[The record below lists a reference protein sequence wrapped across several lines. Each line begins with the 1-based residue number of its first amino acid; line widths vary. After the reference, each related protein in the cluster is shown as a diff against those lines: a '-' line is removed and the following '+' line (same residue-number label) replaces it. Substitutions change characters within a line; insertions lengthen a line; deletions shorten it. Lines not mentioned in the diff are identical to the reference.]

1 MRKLVSFMHIS
12 LDGFTTNS
20 KGQMDWIMADEEMF
34 EIAGQQ
40 TLKSD
45 IALYGRGTY
54 EIMEA
59 YWPTAADQPNATKHD
74 IEHSAWYKSVQKIVV
89 SKTLKSSEIKN
100 AKLFSENLQDEIR
113 KLKNEK
119 GKEIVLFGSP
129 TLTRSLMD
137 ENLIDEYWLFIN
149 PILLGQ
155 GNPLFKNLSH
165 EIKLRLLMSKTFASG
180 VICLHYTTKK
190 QIINV

>member
-20 KGQMDWIMADEEMF
+20 MGQMDWILADQEMF
-34 EIAGQQ
+34 EIAGEQ
-40 TLKSD
+40 TLRSD
-45 IALYGRGTY
+45 TALYGRGTY

-74 IEHSAWYKSVQKIVV
+74 LEHSAWYNSVQKIVV

-100 AKLFSENLQDEIR
+100 AELFSENLQGEIR

-129 TLTRSLMD
+129 TLTRSLMN

-155 GNPLFKNLSH
+155 GNSLFKDLSH
-165 EIKLRLLMSKTFASG
+165 EIKLKLLMSKTFASG
-180 VICLHYTTKK
+180 VICLHYTTNT
-190 QIINV
+190 I

>member
-20 KGQMDWIMADEEMF
+20 KGQMNWILADEEMF

-45 IALYGRGTY
+45 TAVYGRGTY
-54 EIMEA
+54 KIMED
-59 YWPTAADQPNATKHD
+59 YWPTAADQPNASKHD
-74 IEHSAWYKSVQKIVV
+74 IEHSAWYKRVHKIVV
-89 SKTLKSSEIKN
+89 SKTLKSPEVKN
-100 AKLFSENLQDEIR
+100 AKLFGENLPDEIK

-129 TLTRSLMD
+129 TLTRSLMN

-155 GNPLFKNLSH
+155 GNSLFKDISH
-165 EIKLRLLMSKTFASG
+165 EIKLKLVASKTLASG
-180 VICLHYTTKK
+180 VICLHYST
-190 QIINV
+190 I

>member
-1 MRKLVSFMHIS
+1 MRKLVSFMHLS

-20 KGQMDWIMADEEMF
+20 KEQIDWILADEEMF

-45 IALYGRGTY
+45 TALYGRGTY

-59 YWPTAADQPNATKHD
+59 YWPTAADQPDATKHD

-89 SKTLKSSEIKN
+89 SKTLKSSDIKN
-100 AKLFSENLQDEIR
+100 AKLLGDNLQDEIR

-119 GKEIVLFGSP
+119 GKEIVMFGSP

-137 ENLIDEYWLFIN
+137 ENLIDDYWLFIN

-155 GNPLFKNLSH
+155 GKPLFKSVSH
-165 EIKLRLLMSKTFASG
+165 EIKLRLLVTKTFASG
-180 VICLHYTTKK
+180 VICLHYST
-190 QIINV
+190 I

>member
-20 KGQMDWIMADEEMF
+20 QGQMDWILADEEMF

-40 TLKSD
+40 TLRSD
-45 IALYGRGTY
+45 TALYGRGTY
-54 EIMEA
+54 KIMED
-59 YWPTAADQPNATKHD
+59 YWPTAADQPNASKHD
-74 IEHSAWYKSVQKIVV
+74 IEHSVWYKSVQKIVV
-89 SKTLKSSEIKN
+89 SKTLKGSEIKN
-100 AKLFSENLQDEIR
+100 AKLFGENLQAEIR

-119 GKEIVLFGSP
+119 GKEIVMFGSP
-129 TLTRSLMD
+129 TLTRSLMN

-155 GNPLFKNLSH
+155 GNSLFKDLSH
-165 EIKLRLLMSKTFASG
+165 EIKLKLLMSKTFASG
-180 VICLHYTTKK
+180 VICLHYT
-190 QIINV
+190 INTI

>member
-20 KGQMDWIMADEEMF
+20 KAQIDWIRTDQEMF
-34 EIAGQQ
+34 DIAGQQ

-45 IALYGRGTY
+45 TALYGRGTY
-54 EIMEA
+54 EIMQA

-74 IEHSAWYKSVQKIVV
+74 IEHSAWYKSVQKIIV
-89 SKTLKSSEIKN
+89 SKTLKGSEVKDAEII
-100 AKLFSENLQDEIR
+100 SENLPDEIR
-113 KLKNEK
+113 KLKEED
-119 GKEIVLFGSP
+119 GKEIIMFGSP

-137 ENLIDEYWLFIN
+137 ENLIDDYWIFVN

-155 GNPLFKNLSH
+155 GIPLFKDLTH
-165 EIKLRLLMSKTFASG
+165 EIKLKLVLSKTFTSG
-180 VICLHYTTKK
+180 VVCLHYATN
-190 QIINV
+190 II

>member
-1 MRKLVSFMHIS
+1 MRKLVSFMHLS

-20 KGQMDWIMADEEMF
+20 KGQMDWILADEEMF
-34 EIAGQQ
+34 EMAGQQ

-45 IALYGRGTY
+45 TALYGRGTY

-59 YWPTAADQPNATKHD
+59 YWPTAADQPNASKHD
-74 IEHSAWYKSVQKIVV
+74 IEHSSWYKSVQKIVV
-89 SKTLKSSEIKN
+89 SKTLKSSELKN
-100 AKLFSENLQDEIR
+100 AMLFNENLLDEIG

-129 TLTRSLMD
+129 TLTRSLMN

-155 GNPLFKNLSH
+155 GNNLFKDLSH
-165 EIKLRLLMSKTFASG
+165 EIKLKLLMSKTFASG
-180 VICLHYTTKK
+180 VVCLHYTTNT
-190 QIINV
+190 I

>member
-20 KGQMDWIMADEEMF
+20 KGQMDWILADQEMF

-40 TLKSD
+40 TLRSD
-45 IALYGRGTY
+45 TALYGRETY
-54 EIMEA
+54 KIMEA

-89 SKTLKSSEIKN
+89 SKTLKSSELKN
-100 AKLFSENLQDEIR
+100 AKLFSENLQDKIR
-113 KLKNEK
+113 KLKNEQ
-119 GKEIVLFGSP
+119 GKEIVMFGSP
-129 TLTRSLMD
+129 TLTRSLME

-155 GNPLFKNLSH
+155 GNSLFKNLSH
-165 EIKLRLLMSKTFASG
+165 EIRLKLLMSKTFASG
-180 VICLHYTTKK
+180 VFCLYYTTKLK
-190 QIINV
+190 E

>member
-20 KGQMDWIMADEEMF
+20 KGQMDWILADEEMF

-40 TLKSD
+40 TLRSD
-45 IALYGRGTY
+45 TALYGRGTY

-59 YWPTAADQPNATKHD
+59 YWPTAADQPNASKHD

-89 SKTLKSSEIKN
+89 SKTLKNSELKK
-100 AKLFSENLQDEIR
+100 AKLFNENLLDNIR

-129 TLTRSLMD
+129 TLTHSLMN

-155 GNPLFKNLSH
+155 GNSLFKNLSH
-165 EIKLRLLMSKTFASG
+165 EIKLKLLMSKTFASG
-180 VICLHYTTKK
+180 VVCLHYTTNT
-190 QIINV
+190 I

>member
-20 KGQMDWIMADEEMF
+20 KEQMDWILADEEMF

-45 IALYGRGTY
+45 TAIYARGTY
-54 EIMEA
+54 KIMEA

-100 AKLFSENLQDEIR
+100 AKLISENLPDEIR
-113 KLKNEK
+113 KLKNEQ

-129 TLTRSLMD
+129 TLTRSLMN

-155 GNPLFKNLSH
+155 GNSLFKDISH
-165 EIKLRLLMSKTFASG
+165 EIRLKLLTSKTFASG
-180 VICLHYTTKK
+180 VICLHYTT
-190 QIINV
+190 I

>member
-20 KGQMDWIMADEEMF
+20 KDQMDWIMADEEMF

-45 IALYGRGTY
+45 TAIYGRGTFK
-54 EIMEA
+54 IMED

-74 IEHSAWYKSVQKIVV
+74 IEHSAWYSSVQKIVV
-89 SKTLKSSEIKN
+89 SKTLKGSEIKN
-100 AKLFSENLQDEIR
+100 AKIISENLPDEIR
-113 KLKNEK
+113 KLKKEDGNE
-119 GKEIVLFGSP
+119 IILFGSP
-129 TLTRSLMD
+129 TLTRSLMN

-155 GNPLFKNLSH
+155 GNNLFKNLSH
-165 EIKLRLLMSKTFASG
+165 EIKLKLQMSKTFASG
-180 VICLHYTTKK
+180 VICLHYST
-190 QIINV
+190 I

>member
-1 MRKLVSFMHIS
+1 MHIS

-20 KGQMDWIMADEEMF
+20 KDQMDWILADEEMF

-40 TLKSD
+40 TRKSD
-45 IALYGRGTY
+45 TALYGRGTY

-59 YWPTAADQPNATKHD
+59 YWPTAGDQPNATKHD
-74 IEHSAWYKSVQKIVV
+74 IEHSSWYKSVQKIVV
-89 SKTLKSSEIKN
+89 SETLKSSELKN
-100 AKLFSENLQDEIR
+100 AMLFNENLRDEIR
-113 KLKNEK
+113 KLKNEQ

-129 TLTRSLMD
+129 TLTRSLMN

-155 GNPLFKNLSH
+155 GNSLFKDLSH
-165 EIKLRLLMSKTFASG
+165 EIKLKLQMSKTFASG
-180 VICLHYTTKK
+180 VICLHYST
-190 QIINV
+190 I

>member
-20 KGQMDWIMADEEMF
+20 KGQMDWIRTDVEMF
-34 EIAGQQ
+34 DIAGQQ
-40 TLKSD
+40 TLRSD
-45 IALYGRGTY
+45 TALYGRGTY

-89 SKTLKSSEIKN
+89 SKTLKGFEVKN
-100 AKLFSENLQDEIR
+100 AEIISENLPDEIS
-113 KLKNEK
+113 KLKKEK
-119 GKEIVLFGSP
+119 GKEIVMFGSP

-180 VICLHYTTKK
+180 VVCLHYSA
-190 QIINV
+190 I

>member
-12 LDGFTTNS
+12 LDGFTSNS
-20 KGQMDWIMADEEMF
+20 KGQMDWILADEEMF
-34 EIAGQQ
+34 EIAGEQ

-45 IALYGRGTY
+45 TALYGRGTY

-59 YWPTAADQPNATKHD
+59 YWPTAADLPNATKHD

-89 SKTLKSSEIKN
+89 SKTLKSSEIKS
-100 AKLFSENLQDEIR
+100 AKLFSENLRDEIR

-129 TLTRSLMD
+129 TLTHSLMN

-155 GNPLFKNLSH
+155 GNSFFKNLSH
-165 EIKLRLLMSKTFASG
+165 EIKLKLLMSKTFVSG
-180 VICLHYTTKK
+180 VVCLHYST
-190 QIINV
+190 I

>member
-12 LDGFTTNS
+12 LDGFTTNA
-20 KGQMDWIMADEEMF
+20 KEQMDWIVADEEMF
-34 EIAGQQ
+34 DIAGQQ

-45 IALYGRGTY
+45 TALYGRGTY
-54 EIMEA
+54 KIMED
-59 YWPTAADQPNATKHD
+59 YWPTAADQPNASIHD
-74 IEHSAWYKSVQKIVV
+74 IEHSVWYKSVQKIVV

-100 AKLFSENLQDEIR
+100 AKLFSVHLQDEIR

-119 GKEIVLFGSP
+119 GKEIVMFGSP
-129 TLTRSLMD
+129 TLTRSLMN

-155 GNPLFKNLSH
+155 GNNLFKNLSH
-165 EIKLRLLMSKTFASG
+165 EIKLKLLMSKTFASG
-180 VICLHYTTKK
+180 VICLHYSNDTV
-190 QIINV
+190 NH

>member
-20 KGQMDWIMADEEMF
+20 KNQMDWILVDQEMF
-34 EIAGQQ
+34 DIAGQQ

-45 IALYGRGTY
+45 TALYGRGTY
-54 EIMEA
+54 EIMQA

-89 SKTLKSSEIKN
+89 SKTLKGSEVKN
-100 AKLFSENLQDEIR
+100 AEIIGENLADEIR
-113 KLKNEK
+113 KLKEGD
-119 GKEIVLFGSP
+119 GKEIIMFGSP
-129 TLTRSLMD
+129 TLTGSLM
-137 ENLIDEYWLFIN
+137 EKKLIDEYWLFIN

-155 GNPLFKNLSH
+155 GNSLFKNLSH
-165 EIKLRLLMSKTFASG
+165 EIKLKLLMSKTFASG
-180 VICLHYTTKK
+180 VVCLHYKTK
-190 QIINV
+190 N